1 MQNIITAD
9 IPVKTKPAQTL
20 SNSSNL
26 IGITHNLSCIDG
38 MTSMDADSVD
48 LVVTSP
54 PYDNLREYNKSSVW
68 NFDIFKEVAKQL
80 SRVLKAGGVI
90 MWNVNDSTIGGSET
104 GSSFRQALYFK
115 DDCGLRLHDTMF
127 YGKKHT
133 TYPAGKNSVRYT
145 NILEYVFILSK
156 GKPKSVNIIMDKP
169 NKTFGL
175 DRTPFGDRYVERL
188 KDGTINTR
196 DKERLPAKE
205 FGARYNIW
213 WYGNGYNVGQ
223 RSTGQNNKAAYKH
236 PATMPEGL
244 ARDHIISWSN
254 EGDVVMDPFAGSGT
268 TYRMCRELNRKY
280 IGFEIDAEYCKLAN
294 EL

>member
-1 MQNIITAD
+1 MQNIITNLD
-9 IPVKTKPAQTL
+9 IANIQTKPAHTL
-20 SNSSNL
+20 SNSA
-26 IGITHNLSCIDG
+26 IKTGKTHNLSCIDG
-38 MTSMDADSVD
+38 MASMDANSVD

-54 PYDNLREYNKSSVW
+54 PYDNLREYNNNTNW
-68 NFDIFKEVAKQL
+68 NFSVFKEVAKQL
-80 SRVLKAGGVI
+80 SRVLKPGGVI

-115 DDCGLRLHDTMF
+115 DECGLNLHDTMF

-133 TYPAGKNSVRYT
+133 TYPAGKNSVRYG

-156 GKPKSVNIIMDKP
+156 GKPKTVNIIMDKP

-175 DRTPFGDRYVERL
+175 ERAPFGGIYVERL
-188 KDGTINTR
+188 KDGTMKRTGKVR
-196 DKERLPAKE
+196 QPAKE

-213 WYGNGYNVGQ
+213 WYGNGYNV
-223 RSTGQNNKAAYKH
+223 GQNNKAAYKH

>member
-38 MTSMDADSVD
+38 MTSMDANIVD

-54 PYDNLREYNKSSVW
+54 PYDNLREYNKNTIW

-80 SRVLKAGGVI
+80 SRVLVDGGVI
-90 MWNVNDSTIGGSET
+90 VWNVNDSTIGGSET

-115 DDCGLRLHDTMF
+115 DECGLRLHDTMF

-133 TYPAGKNSVRYT
+133 TYPAGKDSVRYT

-188 KDGTINTR
+188 RDGTINTR

-223 RSTGQNNKAAYKH
+223 TKKGAYKH

>member
-1 MQNIITAD
+1 MNNIIKLTAD

-20 SNSSNL
+20 SNLS
-26 IGITHNLSCIDG
+26 IETGKTHNLSCIDG
-38 MTSMDADSVD
+38 MTSMDANIVD

-54 PYDNLREYNKSSVW
+54 PYDNLREYNKNTIW

-80 SRVLKAGGVI
+80 SRVLVDGGVI
-90 MWNVNDSTIGGSET
+90 VWNVNDSTIGGSET

-115 DDCGLRLHDTMF
+115 DECGLRLHDTMF

-133 TYPAGKNSVRYT
+133 TYPAGKDSVRYT

-188 KDGTINTR
+188 RDGTINTR

-223 RSTGQNNKAAYKH
+223 TKKGAYKH